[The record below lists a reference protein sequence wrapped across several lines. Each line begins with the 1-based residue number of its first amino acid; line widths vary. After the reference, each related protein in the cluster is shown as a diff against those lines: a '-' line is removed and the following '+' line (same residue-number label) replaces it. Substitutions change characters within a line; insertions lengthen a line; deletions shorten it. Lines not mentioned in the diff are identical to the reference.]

1 MKFEFNFGATMF
13 VTFTGVNNIEG
24 IKVETDTLYM
34 NFGEM
39 MNKAKQLIE
48 DYRLNY
54 VDCTDTA
61 TGEVHFTA
69 YGYDEDEPEDDG
81 MEEFNEAEDWDALYD
96 ELTGR
101 KNINFDLDE
110 ALEMLRN
117 DIRIALGKH

>member
-1 MKFEFNFGATMF
+1 MKFEFYFGATMF
-13 VTFTGVNNIEG
+13 VTFNGVNNIEG

-34 NFGEM
+34 NFDEM

-48 DYRLNY
+48 DYRLDY
-54 VDCTDTA
+54 VDCIDAT
-61 TGEVHFTA
+61 TGEIHFTA
-69 YGYDEDEPEDDG
+69 HGYDEDEPEDDG

-101 KNINFDLDE
+101 KNTNFDLDE

-117 DIRIALGKH
+117 DIREALNKH